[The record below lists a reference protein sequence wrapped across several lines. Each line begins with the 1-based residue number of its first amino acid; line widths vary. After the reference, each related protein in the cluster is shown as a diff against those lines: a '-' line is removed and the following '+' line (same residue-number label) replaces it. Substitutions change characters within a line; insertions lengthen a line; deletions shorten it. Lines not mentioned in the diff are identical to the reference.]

1 MAEGS
6 FPQLQTIMKSLDG
19 ESWSRLEPFRLPVL
33 RSVHH
38 TRINYPFLHT
48 LAHFWDAR
56 KHVFRFGTVELCP
69 LPEEFEA
76 LLGYNLDPTCQL
88 AIPRLRSPPPHATQQ
103 QLKTMLDQ
111 PSQIPVSS
119 IINSEIRLE
128 SLIGILLGIGTR
140 EVHWPRAMA
149 LCLYSQFFARVSF
162 RELRLEDPPCLGSS
176 RERVQSFSTH
186 SGGNPRGS
194 GQLRLIWET
203 FRQPDAI
210 GGKCSFSLPLCLVS
224 FFYRSLTAFPL
235 ISIDVVS

>member
-48 LAHFWDAR
+48 LVHFWDAR

-149 LCLYSQFFARVSF
+149 LCLYSQF
-162 RELRLEDPPCLGSS
+162 L
-176 RERVQSFSTH
+176 
-186 SGGNPRGS
+186 
-194 GQLRLIWET
+194 
-203 FRQPDAI
+203 
-210 GGKCSFSLPLCLVS
+210 LVS
-224 FFYRSLTAFPL
+224 PSGNCDSKILHVLDQVENGCNPFPL
-235 ISIDVVS
+235 ILAETLVGLDNFASSGRLSGSPMLLEVSALSPYPYALCLSSTGA

>member
-186 SGGNPRGS
+186 FGRNPRGS
-194 GQLRLIWET
+194 GQLRFIWAT
-203 FRQPDAI
+203 FR
-210 GGKCSFSLPLCLVS
+210 
-224 FFYRSLTAFPL
+224 
-235 ISIDVVS
+235 